1 MKPPKKCIFCGAQG
15 NISKEHFWPEWLAPH
30 IAQAAKSRRI
40 SGLLA
45 SEGKQ
50 PQQLRSFS
58 ERDGSVLTKKFRVVC
73 KNCNNGWMSQME
85 SAVKPTLIALINRSK
100 LALSSKDTQILAL
113 WVSVKT
119 IVGEYATENTALTIL
134 DDRRLVSTDNTIP
147 EYFRIFVG
155 YHSLQAQAGYQRH
168 STTLSTNALGPN
180 PPLPNS
186 ITRNI
191 QATCFL
197 VEPLVFY
204 VVAARIQGFNINAL
218 NPSYQMIQ
226 LWPQTL
232 ANLDLNAL
240 TPISANDV
248 ATIASRLTTL
258 IASQQVQYGGPLPN
272 QNLN

>member
-1 MKPPKKCIFCGAQG
+1 MKLPKKCIFCGAQG

-30 IAQAAKSRRI
+30 IPQAAESRRI
-40 SGLLA
+40 SGVLA

-50 PQQLRSFS
+50 PQQLLSLS

-73 KNCNNGWMSQME
+73 KNCNNGWMSQTE

-100 LALSSKDTQILAL
+100 LALSSEDAQLLAL
-113 WVSVKT
+113 WVSVKA
-119 IVGEYATENTALTIL
+119 IVGEYSTENTALTIL
-134 DDRRLVSTDNTIP
+134 EDRRLVCTDNTIP

-168 STTLSTNALGPN
+168 STTLSTDALGPI
-180 PPLPNS
+180 PPLPNL

-197 VEPLVFY
+197 VGPLVFY

-218 NPSYQMIQ
+218 NPSNQMIQ
-226 LWPQTL
+226 LWPQTS
-232 ANLDLNAL
+232 ANLDLSAL
-240 TPISANDV
+240 TPICANYIS
-248 ATIASRLTTL
+248 TIANRLMTL
-258 IASQQVQYGGPLPN
+258 IASSQVQYGGPIPN
-272 QNLN
+272 KNSN

>member
-1 MKPPKKCIFCGAQG
+1 MKPPKKCIFCNTLG
-15 NISKEHFWPEWLAPH
+15 NISKEHFWSEWLASH
-30 IAQAAKSRRI
+30 IPQAAKSRHI

-58 ERDGSVLTKKFRVVC
+58 ERDGSVLTKKIRVVC
-73 KNCNNGWMSQME
+73 KTCNNGWMSQLE
-85 SAVKPTLIALINRSK
+85 SAAKPTLIALINRSN
-100 LALSSKDTQILAL
+100 LTFSSKDAQTLAL

-134 DDRRLVSTDNTIP
+134 DDRHLVRTDNLIP

-155 YHSLQAQAGYQRH
+155 YHSLEAQAGYQRH
-168 STTLSTNALGPN
+168 STTLSTNTLGPN
-180 PPLPNS
+180 PPLPKS

-197 VEPLVFY
+197 VGPLIFY

-218 NPSYQMIQ
+218 NPSNQLTR

-240 TPISANDV
+240 TPINANDV
-248 ATIASRLTTL
+248 ATIANRLTTL
-258 IASQQVQYGGPLPN
+258 IESPQVQYGGPLPN
-272 QNLN
+272 QNSN